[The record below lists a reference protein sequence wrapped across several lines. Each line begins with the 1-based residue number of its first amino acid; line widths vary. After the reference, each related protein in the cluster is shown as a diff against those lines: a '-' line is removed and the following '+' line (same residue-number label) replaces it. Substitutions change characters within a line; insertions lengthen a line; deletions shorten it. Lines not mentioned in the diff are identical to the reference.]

1 MTLGQFVLRIVHF
14 HRKPVPGHHSIE
26 GLFENLRDEL
36 RSRELNVDKKELPYF
51 SRGIVPRVLSTLWAR
66 NNQGDINH
74 ITGDVHFLALG
85 LDPRRTL
92 LTIHD
97 LEILNYVRGIRR
109 WLLKL
114 FWYDLP
120 LRFAGLVTVIS
131 EATKQALITQCNI
144 SNDKIIVVPDCVS
157 RTYRPSPRTFNA
169 ENPRILQIG
178 TKPHKNL
185 ERLMAAID
193 GLRCHLHVVG
203 RLTSAQRNEL
213 DRRGI
218 AHTINVN
225 LTESEMYQAYCTAD
239 IVSLVSTAEGF
250 GMPIIEAQWIER
262 PVVTSNCSSM
272 PEVAGKGA
280 CLVDPFDVASI
291 RSGIVQIIDDEAY
304 RNGLIV
310 AGQENRIRFSIES
323 VASGYSN
330 AYERLASAT
339 H

>member
-1 MTLGQFVLRIVHF
+1 LRIVHF

-36 RSRELNVDKKELPYF
+36 RSRELDVDKKELPYF
-51 SRGIVPRVLSTLWAR
+51 SRGILPRVLSTLWAR

-120 LRFAGLVTVIS
+120 LHCAGLVTVIS
-131 EATKQALITQCNI
+131 EATKQALITQCDI
-144 SNDKIIVVPDCVS
+144 PQDKIVVVPDCVS
-157 RTYRPSPRTFNA
+157 RTYRPSPRAFTSKS
-169 ENPRILQIG
+169 PRILQIG

-185 ERLMAAID
+185 VRLIAAID
-193 GLRCHLHVVG
+193 GMCCHLHIVG
-203 RLTSAQRNEL
+203 RPTSEQRDEL

-218 AHTINVN
+218 TYTIEVN
-225 LTESEMYQAYCTAD
+225 LTETELYQAYCAAD

-250 GMPIIEAQWIER
+250 GMPIIEAQWVER
-262 PVVTSNCSSM
+262 PVITSNCSSM

-280 CLVDPFDVASI
+280 CLVDPFDVSSI
-291 RSGIVQIIDDEAY
+291 RAGILRVINDEVY
-304 RNGLIV
+304 RDQLIV
-310 AGQENRIRFSIES
+310 AGRENRMRFAIET
-323 VASGYSN
+323 VASGYFN
-330 AYERLASAT
+330 AYKRLAGAV